1 MVGTTRKIQVD
12 ADTEYTLP
20 ATDGS
25 SGDFLKTDGSGTT
38 SWDTVTATAP
48 ANTYATKTTSYT
60 ATTSDDFLAG
70 NAAGGDFTIALYAAS
85 GNAGKVITI
94 LNTGASGSVTVDG
107 NASETINGAATF
119 ELTKRYQTVTLVCDG
134 SNWNSYST
142 DNDTVAAR
150 MTSSG
155 SYSEDFTSETKL
167 EFDTVTF
174 DTHNGFTDGD
184 DDYTIPV
191 SGYYQINGHIN
202 LTTGTNAEVFY
213 FRILIDGVEKIQQQL
228 WFNSVGKLAAD
239 MSDLMY
245 LTKGEKVSLAG
256 EITTG
261 SDTTVTVQES
271 IAVTSFSIAKVK

>member
-1 MVGTTRKIQVD
+1 MVGTTRKIQAD

-20 ATDGS
+20 AVDGS
-25 SGDFLKTDGSGTT
+25 ADDVLTTNGSGTLA
-38 SWDTVTATAP
+38 WDTVTATAATDTYNP
-48 ANTYATKTTSYT
+48 QTTTYA
-60 ATTSDDFLAG
+60 ALIADDFIDADASGG
-70 NAAGGDFTIALYAAS
+70 NFTITLYAAS
-85 GNAGKVITI
+85 TNNGRKLTI
-94 LNTGASGSVTVDG
+94 LNTGTSGIVTIDG
-107 NASETINGAATF
+107 NASETIDGSTTL
-119 ELTKRYQTVTLVCDG
+119 ELTQRYQTITLVCDG
-134 SNWNSYST
+134 SNWNSFGSA
-142 DNDTVAAR
+142 NGTVAAR
-150 MTSSG
+150 MTSSAG
-155 SYSEDFTSETKL
+155 YSADFTSETKL
-167 EFDTVTF
+167 AFDTVTF

-202 LTTGTNAEVFY
+202 LTAGTNAEVFY

-228 WFNSVGKLAAD
+228 WFNSVGKLTTD

-245 LTKGEKVSLAG
+245 LVKGEKVSLAG